1 MSKNAALPRGPH
13 RRRFVLLC
21 VYIGLLIPWILW
33 GAFQALQTQANSP
46 IDWVSSDFPARQEY
60 DHFQDMF
67 GAGDVVVISWD
78 DCKLSNESIDQFVL
92 ALRNAAGFFDSNGQ
106 WYFQGVLS
114 GREVIRQMTQSIDL
128 DPAEA
133 RRRVSGWVLGPD
145 NETTC
150 VVVSFKSSGLLRRG
164 ELVPLIRAAAH
175 RYCGAGYE
183 SLHLA
188 GPVMDGYSVDQASRL
203 AMERYAPLS
212 ALITLCMCIICL
224 DSLPAA
230 VLVFGVASLC
240 QAISLAT
247 IHYCGDTMTALMIIM
262 PPLIQVL
269 AVAGGIHIVNYY
281 FDASKRCTDA
291 GQANEPAIAAVR
303 IGWLPCSL
311 SAATTAI
318 GLGSLAV
325 SGLVAVRAFGVYAAI
340 GVLVTLAISLG
351 LIAGLLRFC
360 PISVPRSFGRF
371 GGIRIWERLA
381 TTVSAHATLIS
392 GAAVV
397 LMILLGIGVSR
408 LQASVRIETLFGP
421 KSRLMQDYAWLEQH
435 VAPLVPIEVAVTF
448 ASDCR
453 LNALQRIEL
462 IRTMDS
468 RLRQIADVESV
479 TSGLL
484 FLPDVPANVAP
495 ALRTCFEIG
504 EHESCEPTALAA
516 GLLSRGLTRPGPR
529 LAPSAHISKHVLA
542 TDAVLAESMIDR
554 GKHVVSAFN
563 YMRADGD
570 RETWRLTATVSAV
583 RRIDYSALL
592 SQIRDQITPV
602 LNDPTAAASQLV
614 TQRHGTELRVSGLMP
629 LVHEIQKQLLSDLFR
644 SFLAA
649 FAIIA
654 VVMTLV
660 QAGLLAGL
668 LAMIP
673 NTFPAITLFGL
684 LGWFNHPLDIGTVMT
699 ASVAMGIAVDDTLHY
714 LTFVRRELELGQSRF
729 DAVLA
734 AFQQCGR
741 AMIQTTLIC
750 GIGLSV
756 FVLSEFVPTA
766 RFAWMMLA
774 LLVTA
779 LMGDLIVLPALLLS
793 PLGRAFA
800 VDPTPASSS
809 VSVVP
814 PPKMIIKDR
823 VGSRSQPIFGRSR
836 S

>member
-1 MSKNAALPRGPH
+1 M
-13 RRRFVLLC
+13 
-21 VYIGLLIPWILW
+21 
-33 GAFQALQTQANSP
+33 
-46 IDWVSSDFPARQEY
+46 
-60 DHFQDMF
+60 
-67 GAGDVVVISWD
+67 
-78 DCKLSNESIDQFVL
+78 
-92 ALRNAAGFFDSNGQ
+92 
-106 WYFQGVLS
+106 VLS
-114 GREVIRQMTQSIDL
+114 KRIVGREIIRQMTQSIGL
-128 DPAEA
+128 DPVEA

-150 VVVSFKSSGLLRRG
+150 VVVSFKSSGLLHRG

-175 RYCGAGYE
+175 RYCGADHE
-183 SLHLA
+183 ALHLA

-230 VLVFGVASLC
+230 LLVFAVASLC
-240 QAISLAT
+240 QAVSLAT

-281 FDASKRCTDA
+281 FDAFKRCRDA
-291 GQANEPAIAAVR
+291 GQASEPAVAAVR

-351 LIAGLLRFC
+351 LMAGLLRFC

-371 GGIRIWERLA
+371 GGIRIWERLVA
-381 TTVSAHATLIS
+381 TVSCHATVIS
-392 GAAVV
+392 GAAIV
-397 LMILLGIGVSR
+397 LMILLGVGVSR
-408 LQASVRIETLFGP
+408 LQVSVRIETLFGP
-421 KSRLMQDYAWLEQH
+421 QSRLMQDYAWLEQH

-448 ASDCR
+448 ASDCQ
-453 LNALQRIEL
+453 LDALQRIQL

-484 FLPDVPANVAP
+484 FLPDVPSNWAP
-495 ALRTCFEIG
+495 
-504 EHESCEPTALAA
+504 
-516 GLLSRGLTRPGPR
+516 
-529 LAPSAHISKHVLA
+529 VLA
-542 TDAVLAESMIDR
+542 NDAVLEQSIIDQ
-554 GKHVVSAFN
+554 GKQVVSAFN

-583 RRIDYSALL
+583 RLIDYSVLL
-592 SQIRDQITPV
+592 SEVRDQITPV
-602 LNDPTAAASQLV
+602 LTDPTAAASQLV
-614 TQRHGTELRVSGLMP
+614 AQRHGTELRVSGLMP
-629 LVHEIQKQLLSDLFR
+629 LVHEIQKQLLSDLFA

-660 QAGLLAGL
+660 QAGLVSGL

-673 NTFPAITLFGL
+673 NTFPAITLFGM

-714 LTFVRRELELGQSRF
+714 LTFVRRELELGRSRF

-734 AFQQCGR
+734 AYQQCGR

-774 LLVTA
+774 LLTTA
-779 LMGDLIVLPALLLS
+779 LLGDLIVLPALLLS
-793 PLGRAFA
+793 PLGRVFA

-823 VGSRSQPIFGRSR
+823 AGSRSQPIFGRSR
-836 S
+836 P